1 MKVRARPGAPTTCCT
16 SVLRRVL
23 PISPSR
29 RRSIHTITLGLRA
42 ACHRNAFFLFTAHKN
57 TPYIHT
63 PQRSPLHLCRGYS
76 PLSRGT
82 HLQKKQP
89 SNEGSPQFAMPL
101 TTPHYTHSSLSL
113 PAQSDRKMNRVRF
126 FGDEHR
132 KQACSPVYKRSVL
145 VRSRCTETKEHLRRC
160 PPPHTS
166 LRSACLTRMRCLFP
180 FQPIFLLGG
189 NGTRGK
195 HITDDQRLLHI
206 LSSRLYYSRS
216 SEHYSQLRASW
227 LFSHPFRLTNYT
239 PPLRN

>member
-57 TPYIHT
+57 TPYLHT
-63 PQRSPLHLCRGYS
+63 PQRSPIAPMSWLFAPLPRTAPSTQSNPPTRGAPNSRCR
-76 PLSRGT
+76 
-82 HLQKKQP
+82 LQLP
-89 SNEGSPQFAMPL
+89 HH
-101 TTPHYTHSSLSL
+101 TPTLSLS
-113 PAQSDRKMNRVRF
+113 PPKIRQENESCPF
-126 FGDEHR
+126 FSNEHR
-132 KQACSPVYKRSVL
+132 KQACSPVYELSVL

-160 PPPHTS
+160 PPPTS

-189 NGTRGK
+189 NGIRGK

-206 LSSRLYYSRS
+206 LSFVCITPLPLNTIANSRLAGCSL
-216 SEHYSQLRASW
+216 H
-227 LFSHPFRLTNYT
+227 LFG
-239 PPLRN
+239 